1 MRKLLLITLPLLL
14 IVGCSKEPINYET
27 TLIERDDRFYTK
39 ETNKPYSGP
48 VFSLYDDRKKKE
60 EGSLKDGK
68 MISKTEWEW
77 YSNGQKKFERTYKDG
92 KLDGLITEWY
102 ENGQKSYK
110 VTYKDGNLSGEWTY
124 YHRDGTKIEPIVFD
138 NEIIYKENIFFNKDT
153 DIPYSGRVLT
163 VYENGQKEWEVTYK
177 DGKEDGLVTQW
188 YENGKKQLEVTFKD
202 GGPDGLWTLWYENG
216 KKKEEKTFKDGEE
229 IFKKEWN
236 EDGFVKE

>member
-1 MRKLLLITLPLLL
+1 MKKLYPLLSVLFL
-14 IVGCSKEPINYET
+14 IYWGCSKPIDKT
-27 TLIERDDRFYTK
+27 TLIEKNGLMYLPNSDV
-39 ETNKPYSGP
+39 PYSG
-48 VFSLYDDRKKKE
+48 LYT
-60 EGSLKDGK
+60 G
-68 MISKTEWEW
+68 
-77 YSNGQKKFERTYKDG
+77 
-92 KLDGLITEWY
+92 WY

-138 NEIIYKENIFFNKDT
+138 NVIIYKENIFFNKDT

-163 VYENGQKEWEVTYK
+163 VHENGQKEWEVTYK

-229 IFKKEWN
+229 ISKKEWN
-236 EDGFVKE
+236 EDGSVKQ